1 MNSFYA
7 SFIKNIITEMSFYLI
22 FFAIFLIVTG
32 SIVRLIEKKFKHNRI
47 FDKELIDKTIKP
59 IYWMLSIVFI
69 MIFMSVVIKSFRLE
83 VEASIYLQILNII
96 PTIKSIVIVFFVT
109 LSFLTLIKMFQKK
122 FILSKKESGID
133 VDIQKV
139 DMFSKLLSIVVLI
152 CAVIPVMQIFGVGL
166 GAIATVGGLGGLI
179 IGFSTKDLFTNF
191 FGLFSVYLD
200 KPFAIGDE
208 ITILDKGINGV
219 VEEIGLRTT
228 TLRTSNNKTAVY
240 LPNSIFNTMIIENN
254 TRILNKIFI
263 QEFKIECS
271 DLEMLNDLFEQ
282 VKLELK
288 NFAFIDKNIN
298 SVIRIVDLNHRE
310 IIISFKIF
318 FEPINIANFVTHSNV
333 VMKFLFQKLKNN
345 NIKIFDKNEKFIM
358 KEI

>member
-1 MNSFYA
+1 MMIA
-7 SFIKNIITEMSFYLI
+7 WKTEMSSKSY
-22 FFAIFLIVTG
+22 
-32 SIVRLIEKKFKHNRI
+32 RCFK
-47 FDKELIDKTIKP
+47 
-59 IYWMLSIVFI
+59 
-69 MIFMSVVIKSFRLE
+69 
-83 VEASIYLQILNII
+83 
-96 PTIKSIVIVFFVT
+96 
-109 LSFLTLIKMFQKK
+109 KMF
-122 FILSKKESGID
+122 
-133 VDIQKV
+133 QKV

-228 TLRTSNNKTAVY
+228 TLRTLNNKTAVY

-254 TRILNKIFI
+254 TRILNRIFI
-263 QEFKIECS
+263 QEFKIGCS

-298 SVIRIVDLNHRE
+298 SVIRIVDLNNRE
-310 IIISFKIF
+310 IIVSFKIF
-318 FEPINIANFVTHSNV
+318 FKPINIANFVTHSNI